1 MIYFQRYRYFAASC
15 ASCHVKPISCSL
27 PITLR
32 LQVVLGHPC
41 FLLLGAVP
49 SKSCFEVHSWSLPLK
64 TCSSHRIRLCWISS
78 TTFWIF
84 FVFLYTELVRPEDV
98 RLEDATCSPEASV
111 VIAFYHSPT
120 LRAIQQTGLTILLYS
135 LSVVL
140 WLYYFDF
147 HTGWNR
153 ANARWDF
160 PTIDVLLCCI
170 VLCDKKC
177 YLN

>member
-1 MIYFQRYRYFAASC
+1 MIYFQRDRYFAASC
-15 ASCHVKPISCSL
+15 VSCHVKPISCSL

-32 LQVVLGHPC
+32 LQVALGHPC
-41 FLLLGAVP
+41 FLLLGDAP
-49 SKSCFEVHSWSLPLK
+49 SKSCFEVQSWSILLK

-147 HTGWNR
+147 HTGWNC
-153 ANARWDF
+153 ARWAF